1 MKKVQFTWLTIESG
15 TRLGSLSLLERSLFV
30 FVKKVNSLLSSIQHK
45 SKVNLNI

>member
-1 MKKVQFTWLTIESG
+1 MKNVQFTWLTIESG
-15 TRLGSLSLLERSLFV
+15 TRLGSLSERSLFV